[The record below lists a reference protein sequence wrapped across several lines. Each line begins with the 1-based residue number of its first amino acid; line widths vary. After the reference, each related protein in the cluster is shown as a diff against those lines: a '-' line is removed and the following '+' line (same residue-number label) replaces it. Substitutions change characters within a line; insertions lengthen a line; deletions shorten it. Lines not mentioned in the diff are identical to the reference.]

1 MSPSEAI
8 NQFNVELLCQLPLE
22 SDIFF
27 AMAKRA
33 DLFPLDT
40 GDSIAA
46 QPTRA
51 KKVSYFLQ
59 HVVEPGAEQYLP
71 KLLKVMKESKVA
83 NVVKLADDI
92 QAATGIVMYV
102 HMCMCIAMYISY
114 LAQDLHIIIVPSKF
128 KGVLICKYLHQF
140 YLTIIVQS
148 LARIIWLIKKS
159 HPFRWIR

>member
-8 NQFNVELLCQLPLE
+8 KQFNVELLHQLPLE
-22 SDIFF
+22 SDKFF
-27 AMAKRA
+27 AMAKQA

-46 QPTRA
+46 EPTRA

-71 KLLKVMKESKVA
+71 KLLKVMKDSKVA

-92 QAATGIVMYV
+92 QAATGIGKYV
-102 HMCMCIAMYISY
+102 YM
-114 LAQDLHIIIVPSKF
+114 
-128 KGVLICKYLHQF
+128 
-140 YLTIIVQS
+140 
-148 LARIIWLIKKS
+148 
-159 HPFRWIR
+159 